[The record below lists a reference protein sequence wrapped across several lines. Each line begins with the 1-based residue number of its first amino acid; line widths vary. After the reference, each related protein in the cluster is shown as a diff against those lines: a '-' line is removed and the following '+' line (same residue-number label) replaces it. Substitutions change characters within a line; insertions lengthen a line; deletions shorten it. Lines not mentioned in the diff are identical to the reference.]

1 MRPSPIQIQGL
12 DDRRLD
18 ALLARPKPETD
29 SELSDRVAQII
40 TEVRTGGDQALVA
53 LGETLDREPAKRLW
67 ASKDDFDQAEM
78 ALDSDLIDA
87 IENAIA
93 TISEFHQAGR
103 PRAYDVETASGVTC
117 QAQWR
122 ALKSVGLYVPAGTAP
137 LPSTAIMLAVP
148 ATLAGCE
155 NIVLATPPGPDGL
168 ADPAVLFIAKRLN
181 IQRVLV
187 AGGAQAIAAMAYGT
201 ETVPKVDKLFGPGN
215 RFVTEAKRQ
224 ASLTLDGAAMDM
236 PAGPSEVMVVADETA
251 QPDFVAA
258 DLLSQAE
265 HGTDSQVVLI
275 STSQAIAGAV
285 ISAIDRLLP
294 PLPRATIAEQ
304 ALNHARV
311 LVVEKVPDAL
321 AIANRYAPEHLILA
335 SDQAADWVEAIQ
347 TAGSVFVG
355 HYTPEALGDYISG
368 TNHVLPTGG
377 WAKVYAGLSVS
388 DFMRRM
394 TVQQASP
401 LGIQTLGPK
410 AGRLARHEGLGAH
423 KLAIDVRL
431 DALKQTLAAEHI
443 GDLAQ

>member
-1 MRPSPIQIQGL
+1 MSLSPIQIQGL
-12 DDRRLD
+12 EDPSLD
-18 ALLARPKPETD
+18 TLLARPKPETD
-29 SELSDRVAQII
+29 AELADRVAQIMA
-40 TEVRTGGDQALVA
+40 EVRTGGDQALVS
-53 LGETLDREPAKRLW
+53 LGKALDRTPAKRLW
-67 ASKDDFDQAEM
+67 ASDEDFDQSEM

-87 IENAIA
+87 IDTAIA
-93 TISEFHQAGR
+93 TISEFHQAGK
-103 PRAYDVETASGVTC
+103 PTAYEVETAPGVTC

-148 ATLAGCE
+148 ATLAGCQ

-168 ADPAVLFIAKRLN
+168 ADPAVLFIAKRLGLK
-181 IQRVLV
+181 QVLV

-224 ASLTLDGAAMDM
+224 ASLALDGAAMDM
-236 PAGPSEVMVVADETA
+236 PAGPSEVMVVADESA
-251 QPDFVAA
+251 QTDFVAA

-265 HGTDSQVVLI
+265 HGTDSQVVLVA
-275 STSQAIAGAV
+275 TSQKTAEAV
-285 ISAIDRLLP
+285 ISAIERLLP
-294 PLPRATIAEQ
+294 PLPRAEIAEQ
-304 ALNHARV
+304 SLNHARV
-311 LVVEKVPDAL
+311 LVVEEIDAAL

-335 SDQAADWVEAIQ
+335 SDQAASWVQEIE

-377 WAKVYAGLSVS
+377 WARVYAGLSMS
-388 DFMRRM
+388 DFMHRM
-394 TVQQASP
+394 TVQQATP
-401 LGIQTLGPK
+401 EGIQTLGPK
-410 AGRLARHEGLGAH
+410 AGRLASHEGLGAH

-431 DALKQTLAAEHI
+431 DALSQLSSEEKADAKP
-443 GDLAQ
+443 

>member
-1 MRPSPIQIQGL
+1 MNLSPIQIHGL
-12 DDRRLD
+12 DDPRLD

-29 SELSDRVAQII
+29 AELSERVAQIMAD
-40 TEVRTGGDQALVA
+40 VRNRGDVALVA
-53 LGETLDREPAKRLW
+53 LGETLDRTPAKRLW
-67 ASKDDFDQAEM
+67 ANDEDFDKAEM

-87 IENAIA
+87 IHTAID
-93 TISEFHQAGR
+93 TISRFHRAGK
-103 PRAYDVETASGVTC
+103 PTAYEVETASGVTC

-168 ADPAVLFIAKRLN
+168 ADPAVLFIAQRLG
-181 IQRVLV
+181 IKRVLV

-251 QPDFVAA
+251 VADFVAA

-265 HGTDSQVVLI
+265 HGTDSQVVLVA
-275 STSQAIAGAV
+275 TSEKVAQSV
-285 ISAIDRLLP
+285 VSAIERLLP
-294 PLPRATIAEQ
+294 SLPRAAIAEQ
-304 ALNHARV
+304 ALAHARL
-311 LVVEKVPDAL
+311 LVVNGPDTAL
-321 AIANRYAPEHLILA
+321 AIANRYAAEHLILA
-335 SDQAADWVEAIQ
+335 SDQAADWVETIQ

-394 TVQQASP
+394 TVQQARP
-401 LGIQTLGPK
+401 EGLLILGPK
-410 AGRLARHEGLGAH
+410 AGRLASHEGLLAH

-431 DALKQTLAAEHI
+431 NALKREESALQPSEV
-443 GDLAQ
+443 DR